1 MANAR
6 VNYLTHKG
14 RAVYPWLT
22 SPDTQFIPEG
32 QYKTGLRVPS
42 DQASEI
48 IAAAQA
54 LATETLGPT
63 KAKTCRMPWK
73 QDEETGEI
81 VFTAKSK
88 YAPKFFDAN
97 GMMIPAP
104 SLPRLYGGSVLRLK
118 GTMTHYD
125 KGANFGV
132 LMNLNSVQIIEP
144 VESIE
149 DGDGGGFEAAV
160 GGGYTHVSRG
170 DHDEGHVNG
179 SSSTEEDFS
188 ADF

>member
-6 VNYLTHKG
+6 VNYLTYKG

-22 SPDTQFIPEG
+22 APDTQFIAEG

-54 LATETLGPT
+54 LANETLGPS
-63 KAKTCRMPWK
+63 KAKNCRMPWK
-73 QDEETGEI
+73 QEDETGEV

-97 GMMIPAP
+97 GMMIPATA
-104 SLPRLYGGSVLRLK
+104 LPRLYGGSVLRLK
-118 GTMTHYD
+118 GTMTSYD
-125 KGANFGV
+125 KGANYGI
-132 LMNLNSVQIIEP
+132 LMNLNAVQVIEP

-149 DGDGGGFEAAV
+149 DGDGGGFEAAE
-160 GGGYTHVSRG
+160 GGGYTHVAT
-170 DHDEGHVNG
+170 DDEGHDDG
-179 SSSTEEDFS
+179 SSSKEDFN